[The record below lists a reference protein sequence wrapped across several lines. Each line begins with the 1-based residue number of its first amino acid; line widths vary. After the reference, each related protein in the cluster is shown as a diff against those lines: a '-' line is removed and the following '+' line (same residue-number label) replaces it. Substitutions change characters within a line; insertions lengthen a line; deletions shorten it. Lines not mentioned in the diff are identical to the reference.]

1 MSLFRIK
8 KNNVKGFT
16 LLEMILALG
25 IFIILFTLT
34 LGIYSYALR
43 AEQKTTQLSRLQ
55 KEAQLIM
62 EIVAKKVR
70 NSRIDYAWYSGEL
83 SSPESSLA
91 LLDKSAERTVFKL
104 KTDVLGDNFA
114 ICSLGDC
121 VSDDD
126 FSIIPASN
134 IVIAS
139 LNFYISPLVDPFSL
153 DELPSEYPRV
163 TIVVDLEHTQGGIT
177 RNMLV
182 QQTIPQRLGGF

>member
-1 MSLFRIK
+1 MKFSVK
-8 KNNVKGFT
+8 KNSQKGFT

-43 AEQKTTQLSRLQ
+43 AEQKTTQLARLQ
-55 KEAQLIM
+55 KEAQLVM
-62 EIVAKKVR
+62 EVIAKKVR
-70 NSRIDYAWYSGEL
+70 NSRIDYGWYTGGL
-83 SSPESSLA
+83 TSPEDSLA

-104 KTDVLGDNFA
+104 KTDALGNNLA
-114 ICSLGDC
+114 ICSLGAC
-121 VSDDD
+121 ASDDD
-126 FSIIPASN
+126 FAIIPDGN

-139 LNFYISPLVDPFSL
+139 LNFYISPLVDPFTL
-153 DELPSEYPRV
+153 DELPSEHPRI
-163 TIVVDLEHTQGGIT
+163 TVVIDLEHTQGGIT